1 MIKLIVL
8 GSGTCVPSL
17 TRNAPGYY
25 IEAED
30 YRILVDCGSGTL
42 LQLERAGRNY
52 KDLDAVFI
60 THRHPD
66 HFADLMPLIHA
77 LLATPKFKREKD
89 LFIFG
94 PEEFTN
100 YYNTA
105 ITPVLGKP
113 QDSFVRLYTIDDRL
127 EFGPFHIFTER
138 TVHSANS
145 IAYRFESGGRSVVF
159 TGDTDYDQR
168 IIEISISA
176 DLLVADCSFPDAD
189 KVKGH
194 LSAKE
199 CGIVAKKAGVKK
211 LLLSHIY
218 PADMPDAERVNESR
232 EAFDGEVLLA
242 EDLMEIDI

>member
-17 TRNAPGYY
+17 TRSAPGYY
-25 IEAED
+25 MEAED
-30 YRILVDCGSGTL
+30 YQLLVDCGSGTL
-42 LQLERAGRNY
+42 LQLERAGRSY
-52 KDLDAVFI
+52 RDIDAVFI

-77 LLATPKFKREKD
+77 LLHTPKFTREKD

-94 PEEFTN
+94 PAEFITYYNMAIATVLGEPQEFTLQLHAT
-100 YYNTA
+100 YD
-105 ITPVLGKP
+105 KF
-113 QDSFVRLYTIDDRL
+113 D
-127 EFGPFHIFTER
+127 FGPFNVFTEK
-138 TVHSANS
+138 TLHSANS
-145 IAYRFESGGRSVVF
+145 IAYRLEYEGKAVVF
-159 TGDTDYDQR
+159 TGDADYDQGL
-168 IIEISISA
+168 IDISIAA

-211 LLLSHIY
+211 MLLSHLY
-218 PADMPDAERVNESR
+218 PADTPDAERINESR

-242 EDLMEIDI
+242 EDLMKIDI

>member
-1 MIKLIVL
+1 MLKLIVL

-25 IEAED
+25 MEAED
-30 YRILVDCGSGTL
+30 YQLLVDCGSGTL
-42 LQLERAGRNY
+42 LQLERAGKSYR
-52 KDLDAVFI
+52 DIDAVFI

-94 PEEFTN
+94 PTEFIT
-100 YYNTA
+100 YYDKSIAT
-105 ITPVLGKP
+105 VLGKP
-113 QDSFVRLYTIDDRL
+113 KDFTIQSHTIDDRL
-127 EFGPFHIFTER
+127 EFGPFNVFTEK
-138 TVHSANS
+138 TLHSASS
-145 IAYRFESGGRSVVF
+145 IAYRLECGGKTVVF
-159 TGDTDYDQR
+159 TGDAAYDQGL
-168 IIEISISA
+168 IEISIAA

-211 LLLSHIY
+211 MLLSHLY
-218 PADMPDAERVNESR
+218 PADTPDTERVNESR
-232 EAFDGEVLLA
+232 EAFDGEVILA